1 MNGLAV
7 AAAGV
12 YAAAGMAQ
20 VLAAGWLW
28 TRPGLISGLAA
39 GAATTCATVLP
50 WWLLTVLTYVPVS
63 SDAAA
68 CAGISVCVN
77 CALLAGWRS
86 RGGR

>member
-12 YAAAGMAQ
+12 YAATGMAQ
-20 VLAAGWLW
+20 VLAVGWMW
-28 TRPGLISGLAA
+28 TRPGLLSGLAA
-39 GAATTCATVLP
+39 GVATAFATVLP
-50 WWLLTVLTYVPVS
+50 WWLLTVLAYTPVS
-63 SDAAA
+63 ADTAAYA
-68 CAGISVCVN
+68 AIGVCVN